1 MMNHHETGLAAD
13 CTDCSNPRRDGPSEG
28 ADVGARIGFAVS
40 TPDDGN
46 AHAAAVAQQDAT
58 EPWAPWPWI
67 VLGLVF
73 CLGVDFGVFL
83 GVWQAMRRVLC

>member
-1 MMNHHETGLAAD
+1 MSEPESGSLCPHPMTAMRM
-13 CTDCSNPRRDGPSEG
+13 PR
-28 ADVGARIGFAVS
+28 
-40 TPDDGN
+40 T
-46 AHAAAVAQQDAT
+46 VAQQDAT